1 MENISL
7 QRLIEYREQLRAA
20 AEPGFGGLE
29 AFVSTPELEAELA
42 ELKQNPGE
50 VDTGD
55 EEVQA
60 LIFNYF
66 ITFPLLQVK
75 QRILLF
81 GNPKEADA
89 LEAMKRDYQDL
100 ANGGQLGPDE
110 ICLLPDLF
118 SALIRSQRPAE
129 FEEEEISEIEECRD
143 AVNKLTSLT
152 LEGGRMGEAFLV
164 FANLGCKVATTCIW
178 KREQGVYLDIEW
190 DVIERILRSPYFP
203 GFFSECEK
211 EAKTL
216 FIPYKYKKWP
226 TLKDFLQK
234 EHLQAYCIRELQPD
248 VEKDFESEEGYEH
261 FKRFMNLVAE
271 YGGITNDVDMEALLQ
286 FVTGRR
292 FDDAGKHL
300 RWDGT
305 LTNARILFYV
315 VQKISADST
324 RTKFQYLKD
333 DSFTIFSG
341 IDGSEKKKL
350 QGDKTEAK
358 VTETIQGG
366 KGFHD
371 KAAEL
376 AKYYPSLFRD

>member
-1 MENISL
+1 MEYISL

-20 AEPGFGGLE
+20 AEPGFGGTE
-29 AFVSTPELEAELA
+29 AFFSTPELEDELA
-42 ELKQNPGE
+42 ELKQNPGK

-60 LIFNYF
+60 LIFSYF
-66 ITFPLLQVK
+66 ITFPLIQVR
-75 QRILLF
+75 QCIFQF

-89 LEAMKRDYQDL
+89 LETMKRDYQDL

-110 ICLLPDLF
+110 ISLLPDLF
-118 SALIRSQRPAE
+118 SALIRSQCPAE
-129 FEEEEISEIEECRD
+129 LEEEEISEIEECRD

-152 LEGGRMGEAFLV
+152 LEGGRMGELFLL
-164 FANLGCKVATTCIW
+164 FANFGRKVATTCIW
-178 KREQGVYLDIEW
+178 KREQGIYLDIEW

-203 GFFSECEK
+203 DFFSECEK

-216 FIPYKYKKWP
+216 SIPYKYKKWP

-234 EHLQAYCIRELQPD
+234 EHLQAYCIRKLQPD
-248 VEKDFESEEGYEH
+248 VEKDFKSEEGYEH
-261 FKRFMNLVAE
+261 FKRFMNQVAE

-341 IDGSEKKKL
+341 IDSSEKKKL

-371 KAAEL
+371 KAADL

>member
-1 MENISL
+1 M
-7 QRLIEYREQLRAA
+7 
-20 AEPGFGGLE
+20 
-29 AFVSTPELEAELA
+29 
-42 ELKQNPGE
+42 
-50 VDTGD
+50 
-55 EEVQA
+55 
-60 LIFNYF
+60 
-66 ITFPLLQVK
+66 
-75 QRILLF
+75 
-81 GNPKEADA
+81 
-89 LEAMKRDYQDL
+89 
-100 ANGGQLGPDE
+100 
-110 ICLLPDLF
+110 
-118 SALIRSQRPAE
+118 
-129 FEEEEISEIEECRD
+129 
-143 AVNKLTSLT
+143 
-152 LEGGRMGEAFLV
+152 
-164 FANLGCKVATTCIW
+164 
-178 KREQGVYLDIEW
+178 
-190 DVIERILRSPYFP
+190 IERILRSPYFP
-203 GFFSECEK
+203 DFFSECEK

-216 FIPYKYKKWP
+216 SIPYKYKKWP

-234 EHLQAYCIRELQPD
+234 EHLQAYCIRKLQPD

-261 FKRFMNLVAE
+261 FKRFMNQVAE

-341 IDGSEKKKL
+341 IDSSEKKKL

-376 AKYYPSLFRD
+376 ATYYPSLFKD